1 MPDKTKYTPDTQN
14 GKTPS
19 PVTSDKPRAQE
30 GAKTSAEE
38 YRPYPEYKRQRRIED
53 WFPN

>member
-14 GKTPS
+14 QKTPLPGAGEKAHTQENVKS
-19 PVTSDKPRAQE
+19 PTEDA
-30 GAKTSAEE
+30 
-38 YRPYPEYKRQRRIED
+38 RPYPEYRRQRRIED